1 MDVYNLG
8 TVTWRESQLY
18 YHALAYLRRPGLL
31 LLQPNSPYV
40 CLGFHQDARVE
51 IDLDYLRAHR
61 IPLFRREVGGGAVYL
76 DRGQLFYQ
84 FVFDKDDPGVPA
96 SKDAFYR
103 KYLTPVVETF
113 RDFGLPAEFKPVN
126 DILVNGRKISGNG
139 AAEIGDCIVLV
150 GNFMLDFNYDE
161 MARVLRVPDEKFRD
175 KIHKSLGES
184 LTTMKRELGQAPAL
198 DELSAKLLERSAGLV
213 GGWTTADIDAD
224 ILSRA
229 AEIWQ
234 DHRRPQW
241 TYFNDVRVRE
251 GREVKIAEGVSVVQ
265 RVVKLPG
272 GLVRLTATN
281 REGRLHGIHLS
292 GDFFIYP
299 QDAVVALEADLE
311 GIEAEQRP
319 LAARIAAFFDERGIE
334 APGISPDDLA
344 EALVA

>member
-31 LLQPNSPYV
+31 LLQPSSPYV
-40 CLGFHQDARVE
+40 CLGFHQDARIE
-51 IDLDYLRAHR
+51 IDLDYLHERK

-84 FVFDKDDPGVPA
+84 FVFDKEDSSIPA

-103 KYLTPVVETF
+103 KYLSPVVETF
-113 RDFGLPAEFKPVN
+113 RDFGLAAEFKPVN

-150 GNFMLDFNYDE
+150 GNFMLDFSYDE

-175 KIHKSLGES
+175 KIHKSLGEG
-184 LTTMKRELGQAPAL
+184 LTTMKRELGKAPGL
-198 DELSAKLLERSAGLV
+198 DELSTRLLERSAGLV
-213 GGWTTADIDAD
+213 GGWTPADIDAD
-224 ILSRA
+224 ILTKA
-229 AEIWQ
+229 AQIWE
-234 DHRRPQW
+234 DHRRLEW
-241 TYFNDVRVRE
+241 TYFNDARVRN

-265 RVVKLPG
+265 RVVKMPG
-272 GLVRLTATN
+272 GLVRLTATK
-281 REGRLHGIHLS
+281 REGRLFGIHLS

-299 QDAVVALEADLE
+299 QDAVMGLETALE
-311 GIEAEQRP
+311 GCGAEP
-319 LAARIAAFFDERGIE
+319 GALAERIAGYFEDHGIE
-334 APGISPDDLA
+334 APGITPDDLA
-344 EALVA
+344 EALAA